1 MNNNK
6 VKKDLL
12 KEYISFLPKDYK
24 IENETAKKVFAVLYF
39 YSKMNEH
46 QPFTIGQRTIA
57 EDAMLSQMTVSRSM
71 NVLIEKYKYVECKK
85 GHLKHNSTYQILPPS
100 IETSMNKNDMFQQDP
115 MFQQNVSTK
124 MIHDVSIN
132 TTDNEEV
139 TLNQKTQMFQ
149 CDSEG
154 KKVDQMF
161 HNYNNN
167 NNLNLKYNTNIV
179 EISNI
184 DRLNK
189 SIDNKEKV
197 KKEMATQIEEKLL
210 ERIEVM
216 ENNQEK
222 MATLLDRLLEKS
234 TLPTS
239 TNFEEKENEEVEN
252 LKSKLSQLEETVE
265 KQAEEI
271 THLNERLDKA
281 GKAFLQLRNS
291 IKSTTS
297 TSTPTQVEE
306 KTTYTT
312 QPTYSNDYSKEKGEY
327 VKAIKAFYDFK
338 REGKI
343 DDCQKMVETLNK
355 LAQTGKLSDYQLQ
368 KIEKCEEVLGESE
381 RHLRRYTKLP
391 EYPTIRLGFSDLQYK
406 FYAILKRKDFS
417 EEDFKKL
424 TKVVK
429 EIEEIDHLPNEK
441 FDKIID
447 IYTNLL
453 AKDPERKKAY
463 FTEYYAYRQAFR
475 TMLGKGEDEELIY
488 QLCQKYSE
496 YLLTFRQVPR
506 EILRKAGLEEV
517 LLYSKGCWSDEV
529 IRWKWNYE
537 QKASTSLQKE
547 ESGTTDHTEEE
558 NVSERLKTTKNEVL
572 TDVNTTEISE
582 TKVEEPETTKEEV
595 KNEVVEN
602 SPVSLENVE
611 DGTTTQDNA
620 ESLSEGLKSGKNK
633 ELTSVNSAYN
643 PPIRIEEGRST
654 LFVPLNST
662 VSEDDLIAKM
672 LGGK

>member
-1 MNNNK
+1 MKTNK
-6 VKKDLL
+6 VNRDLL
-12 KEYISFLPKDYK
+12 KEYISFIPKDYK
-24 IENETAKKVFAVLYF
+24 IENETAKKVFAVLF
-39 YSKMNEH
+39 WYSHQNDH

-154 KKVDQMF
+154 EKVDQMF

-189 SIDNKEKV
+189 SKDNKEKV
-197 KKEMATQIEEKLL
+197 KKEMATQIEENFLKRL
-210 ERIEVM
+210 ET
-216 ENNQEK
+216 
-222 MATLLDRLLEKS
+222 MATLLERLMEKS
-234 TLPTS
+234 TLSTS
-239 TNFEEKENEEVEN
+239 TFEEKKNEEVEN
-252 LKSKLSQLEETVE
+252 LKVKLSQLEETVE

-281 GKAFLQLRNS
+281 GKAFLELRNS

-306 KTTYTT
+306 KKAYAT
-312 QPTYSNDYSKEKGEY
+312 QPTYSTNVVNSYSKEKGEY
-327 VKAIKAFYDFK
+327 VKAIKAFYEHK
-338 REGKI
+338 HEGKFEE
-343 DDCQKMVETLNK
+343 QKNDLETLLK
-355 LAQTGKLSDYQLQ
+355 LAQTGKLTDYQLQ
-368 KIEKCEEVLGESE
+368 KINKCEEIVGEDE
-381 RHLRRYTKLP
+381 RILRGWQDPLKYGYNGRMN
-391 EYPTIRLGFSDLQYK
+391 FSAYQSK
-406 FYAILKRKDFS
+406 FYDILKKENFS
-417 EEDFKKL
+417 EEDFKEL

-429 EIEEIDHLPNEK
+429 KIEVFDHIPKEN
-441 FDKIID
+441 FNKIID
-447 IYTNLL
+447 IYANTM
-453 AKDPERKKAY
+453 AKQPERKKVY
-463 FTEYYAYRQAFR
+463 FTEYYAYRNAFR
-475 TMLGKGEDEELIY
+475 TMVQKGDDAELIY
-488 QLCQKYSE
+488 KLCQKYAD
-496 YLLTFRQVPR
+496 YLLTLRQVPR
-506 EILRKAGLEEV
+506 EILKKAGMEEV
-517 LLYSKGCWSDEV
+517 LLYSKGCWSDEA

-537 QKASTSLQKE
+537 QKASTSLQKV
-547 ESGTTDHTEEE
+547 ESGITDHTEEE
-558 NVSERLKTTKNEVL
+558 NVSEGLKTAKNKVL

-582 TKVEEPETTKEEV
+582 TKTEEPETSNEEA
-595 KNEVVEN
+595 KTEVVEN

-620 ESLSEGLKSGKNK
+620 ESLSDSLKSGKNK

-643 PPIRIEEGRST
+643 PPIEIEDGRST
-654 LFVPLNST
+654 LFVPLNSS

-672 LGGK
+672 LGTK

>member
-85 GHLKHNSTYQILPPS
+85 GHLKHNSKYQILPPP

-154 KKVDQMF
+154 EKVDQMF

-167 NNLNLKYNTNIV
+167 NNLNLKDNTNIV
-179 EISNI
+179 KISNI

-189 SIDNKEKV
+189 SKDNKEKV
-197 KKEMATQIEEKLL
+197 KKEMATQLEEKLL

-222 MATLLDRLLEKS
+222 MATLLERLLEKS

-239 TNFEEKENEEVEN
+239 TNFEEKKNEEVEN

-281 GKAFLQLRNS
+281 GKAFLELRNS
-291 IKSTTS
+291 IKSTA
-297 TSTPTQVEE
+297 STPTQVEE

-312 QPTYSNDYSKEKGEY
+312 QPTNSNSYSKEKGEY
-327 VKAIKAFYDFK
+327 VKAIKAFYDNK
-338 REGKI
+338 RESNLEE
-343 DDCQKMVETLNK
+343 CQKLVLTLQK
-355 LAQTGKLSDYQLQ
+355 LTQTGKLTDDQIQ
-368 KIEKCEEVLGESE
+368 KIEKCEEILGEWE
-381 RHLRRYTKLP
+381 RQLRGYHDPLKYGIDGRMT
-391 EYPTIRLGFSDLQYK
+391 FSTYQAMFYEILRKKDL
-406 FYAILKRKDFS
+406 S
-417 EEDFKKL
+417 EEDFKEL
-424 TKVVK
+424 TKIVK
-429 EIEEIDHLPNEK
+429 KIQFFPNLPKEN
-441 FDKIID
+441 FNKIID
-447 IYTNLL
+447 IYSNLL

-488 QLCQKYSE
+488 KLCQKYSD
-496 YLLTFRQVPR
+496 YLLTFRQLPR
-506 EILRKAGLEEV
+506 EILKKAGMEEV
-517 LLYSKGCWSDEV
+517 LLYSKGCWSDEA
-529 IRWKWNYE
+529 IRWKLNYE
-537 QKASTSLQKE
+537 QKASLSLQKE
-547 ESGTTDHTEEE
+547 ESGTTDHTEGETR
-558 NVSERLKTTKNEVL
+558 SEGLKTAKNEVL
-572 TDVNTTEISE
+572 TNVNTAEISE
-582 TKVEEPETTKEEV
+582 SKVEEPETTKEEV
-595 KNEVVEN
+595 KTEVVEN
-602 SPVSLENVE
+602 SPVSLEKVE

-633 ELTSVNSAYN
+633 ELTSVNPAYN

-672 LGGK
+672 LGN

>member
-1 MNNNK
+1 MKTNK
-6 VKKDLL
+6 VNRDLL
-12 KEYISFLPKDYK
+12 KEYISFIPSDYK
-24 IENETAKKVFAVLYF
+24 FESETAKKVFAVIYH
-39 YSKMNEH
+39 YSKLNNNNS
-46 QPFTIGQRTIA
+46 FTLGQETIA
-57 EDAMLSQMTVSRSM
+57 FETGLSTKQIGRTVK
-71 NVLIEKYKYVECKK
+71 VLTRDYKYINYQR
-85 GHLKHNSTYQILPPS
+85 GYTNSNSTYTVLIPS
-100 IETSMNKNDMFQQDP
+100 ENIISNQMSSLNVPTEMSSLNVLTQNIEG
-115 MFQQNVSTK
+115 
-124 MIHDVSIN
+124 
-132 TTDNEEV
+132 EEV
-139 TLNQKTQMFQ
+139 NPQMSALKTSGDIYTK
-149 CDSEG
+149 CPI
-154 KKVDQMF
+154 
-161 HNYNNN
+161 NNN
-167 NNLNLKYNTNIV
+167 NNNNINTNIV

-184 DRLNK
+184 DMLNSSK
-189 SIDNKEKV
+189 DNKEKV

-222 MATLLDRLLEKS
+222 MATLLERLMEKS

-239 TNFEEKENEEVEN
+239 TNFEEKKIEEVEG
-252 LKSKLSQLEETVE
+252 LKSKLSQLEERVE

-281 GKAFLQLRNS
+281 GKAFLELRNS
-291 IKSTTS
+291 INS

-368 KIEKCEEVLGESE
+368 KIEKCEEILGESE

-417 EEDFKKL
+417 EEDFKEL

-429 EIEEIDHLPNEK
+429 EIEEIDHLPKEN
-441 FDKIID
+441 FNKIID

-453 AKDPERKKAY
+453 TKEPERKKAY

-488 QLCQKYSE
+488 NLCQKYSD

-506 EILRKAGLEEV
+506 EILKKAGMEEV
-517 LLYSKGCWSDEV
+517 LLFSKGCWSDEA

-537 QKASTSLQKE
+537 KKAPTSLQKE
-547 ESGTTDHTEEE
+547 ESGTTDHTERE
-558 NVSERLKTTKNEVL
+558 NVSEGLKTVKNEVL

-582 TKVEEPETTKEEV
+582 TKVEEPETTKEEA
-595 KNEVVEN
+595 KTEVVEN
-602 SPVSLENVE
+602 SPVNLENVE
-611 DGTTTQDNA
+611 SGTTAHADQ
-620 ESLSEGLKSGKNK
+620 ESLSESLKSGKSK

-643 PPIRIEEGRST
+643 PPIRVDEGKST
-654 LFVPLNST
+654 LFIPLNS
-662 VSEDDLIAKM
+662 SMNEDDLVAKM
-672 LGGK
+672 LGDK

>member
-24 IENETAKKVFAVLYF
+24 FDNEAAKKVFAVLF
-39 YSKMNEH
+39 WYSHQNDH
-46 QPFTIGQRTIA
+46 QPFTIGQRQLADET
-57 EDAMLSQMTVSRSM
+57 MLSLMTVNRAV
-71 NVLIEKYKYVECKK
+71 NLLTEKYKYVNYQK
-85 GHLKHNSTYQILPPS
+85 GHLKVNSTYQILLPS
-100 IETSMNKNDMFQQDP
+100 IETSIVPQMIKNDMVQREQ
-115 MFQQNVSTK
+115 MVQQNGTIK
-124 MIHDVSIN
+124 MIVDGTIN
-132 TTDNEEV
+132 PTDNEEV
-139 TLNQKTQMFQ
+139 ICT
-149 CDSEG
+149 
-154 KKVDQMF
+154 KVDQNSTVPNTLGNFDEMV
-161 HNYNNN
+161 HKYK
-167 NNLNLKYNTNIV
+167 LKYNLKYNTNSNNSNKHM
-179 EISNI
+179 SNI
-184 DRLNK
+184 SL
-189 SIDNKEKV
+189 KEKV
-197 KKEMATQIEEKLL
+197 EKENSTLLEEKLL

-222 MATLLDRLLEKS
+222 MATLLERLLEKS

-239 TNFEEKENEEVEN
+239 TNFEEKKNEEVEN

-281 GKAFLQLRNS
+281 GKAFLELRNS

-343 DDCQKMVETLNK
+343 GECQKMVETLNK

-368 KIEKCEEVLGESE
+368 KIEKCEEILGESE
-381 RHLRRYTKLP
+381 RILRRFNKLP

-406 FYAILKRKDFS
+406 FYDILKRKNFS
-417 EEDFKKL
+417 EEDFKEL
-424 TKVVK
+424 TEVVK
-429 EIEEIDHLPNEK
+429 EIEEIDHLPKEK

-447 IYTNLL
+447 IYVNTM
-453 AKDPERKKAY
+453 AKEPERKKAY

-488 QLCQKYSE
+488 KLCQKYAE

-506 EILRKAGLEEV
+506 EILKKACLEEV
-517 LLYSKGCWSDEV
+517 LLYSKGCWSDEA

-537 QKASTSLQKE
+537 KKASLSLE
-547 ESGTTDHTEEE
+547 NTESETTDHTEGETR
-558 NVSERLKTTKNEVL
+558 SEGLKTTKNEVL

-582 TKVEEPETTKEEV
+582 TKVEETKTAKEEA
-595 KNEVVEN
+595 KTEVVEN
-602 SPVSLENVE
+602 SPVNLENVE
-611 DGTTTQDNA
+611 SGTTAHADQEN
-620 ESLSEGLKSGKNK
+620 LSEGLKSGKNK

-654 LFVPLNST
+654 LFVPLNSS
-662 VSEDDLIAKM
+662 VSEDDLVAKM
-672 LGGK
+672 LGDK

>member
-1 MNNNK
+1 MSKNNK
-6 VKKDLL
+6 VNKDLL
-12 KEYISFLPKDYK
+12 KEYISFIPSNYK
-24 IENETAKKVFAVLYF
+24 FESETAKKVFAVIYH
-39 YSKMNEH
+39 YSKLNNNNS
-46 QPFTIGQRTIA
+46 FTLGQETIA
-57 EDAMLSQMTVSRSM
+57 FETGLSTKQIGRTVK
-71 NVLIEKYKYVECKK
+71 VLTRDYKYINYQR
-85 GHLKHNSTYQILPPS
+85 GYTNSNSTYTVLIPCENIISNQMSSL
-100 IETSMNKNDMFQQDP
+100 
-115 MFQQNVSTK
+115 NVSTE
-124 MIHDVSIN
+124 MSSLNVLTQNIES
-132 TTDNEEV
+132 EEV
-139 TLNQKTQMFQ
+139 NPQMSALKTSGDIYTK
-149 CDSEG
+149 CPINNNN
-154 KKVDQMF
+154 
-161 HNYNNN
+161 NYNNN
-167 NNLNLKYNTNIV
+167 LNTNIV

-189 SIDNKEKV
+189 SKDNKEKV
-197 KKEMATQIEEKLL
+197 KKEMATLLEEKLL

-222 MATLLDRLLEKS
+222 MATLLERLMEKS

-239 TNFEEKENEEVEN
+239 TFEEKKNEEVED
-252 LKSKLSQLEETVE
+252 LKAKLSQVEETVE

-297 TSTPTQVEE
+297 TSTPTQVVE
-306 KTTYTT
+306 KKTYTT
-312 QPTYSNDYSKEKGEY
+312 QPTYSTNVDNSFSKEKGEY
-327 VKAIKAFYDFK
+327 VEAIKAFYDFK

-355 LAQTGKLSDYQLQ
+355 LAQTGKLSNYQLQ
-368 KIEKCEEVLGESE
+368 KIEKCEEILGESE

-417 EEDFKKL
+417 EEDFKEL

-429 EIEEIDHLPNEK
+429 EIEEIDLPKEK

-475 TMLGKGEDEELIY
+475 TMLGRGDDEELIY
-488 QLCQKYSE
+488 QLCQKYSD

-506 EILRKAGLEEV
+506 EILKKANMEEV
-517 LLYSKGCWSDEV
+517 LLFSKGCWSDEA
-529 IRWKWNYE
+529 IRWKLNYE
-537 QKASTSLQKE
+537 QKASLSLQKE

-558 NVSERLKTTKNEVL
+558 NVSEGLKTAKNEIL
-572 TDVNTTEISE
+572 TDINSTKISE
-582 TKVEEPETTKEEV
+582 TKTEEPETTNEEV
-595 KNEVVEN
+595 KTEVVEN

-620 ESLSEGLKSGKNK
+620 ESLSESLKSGKNK

-654 LFVPLNST
+654 LFVPLNSN
-662 VSEDDLIAKM
+662 VSEDDLVTKM
-672 LGGK
+672 LGNK

>member
-1 MNNNK
+1 MSNNNK

-100 IETSMNKNDMFQQDP
+100 IETSVNKNDMFQQDP

-132 TTDNEEV
+132 TTDTEGV
-139 TLNQKTQMFQ
+139 TLNQKSQMFQ

-161 HNYNNN
+161 HKYNYNNN
-167 NNLNLKYNTNIV
+167 LNTNIV

-189 SIDNKEKV
+189 SKDNKEKV

-222 MATLLDRLLEKS
+222 MATLLERLLEKS

-239 TNFEEKENEEVEN
+239 TFEEKKDEEVEN
-252 LKSKLSQLEETVE
+252 LKAKLSQLEETVE

-291 IKSTTS
+291 INS
-297 TSTPTQVEE
+297 TSTQVEE
-306 KTTYTT
+306 KKTYTT
-312 QPTYSNDYSKEKGEY
+312 QPTYSTNVENTYSKEKGEY
-327 VKAIKAFYDFK
+327 VKAIKAFYEHK
-338 REGKI
+338 HEGKFEE
-343 DDCQKMVETLNK
+343 QKNDLETLLK
-355 LAQTGKLSDYQLQ
+355 LAQTGKLTDYQLQ
-368 KIEKCEEVLGESE
+368 KINKCEEIVGEDE
-381 RHLRRYTKLP
+381 RILRGWQDPLKYGYNGRMN
-391 EYPTIRLGFSDLQYK
+391 FSAYQSK
-406 FYAILKRKDFS
+406 FYDILKKENFS
-417 EEDFKKL
+417 EEDFKEL

-429 EIEEIDHLPNEK
+429 KIEVFDHIPKEN
-441 FDKIID
+441 FNKIID
-447 IYTNLL
+447 IYANTM
-453 AKDPERKKAY
+453 AKEPERKKVY
-463 FTEYYAYRQAFR
+463 FTEYYAYRNAFR
-475 TMLGKGEDEELIY
+475 TMLQKGDDAELIY
-488 QLCQKYSE
+488 KLCQKYAE

-506 EILRKAGLEEV
+506 EILRKAGMEEV
-517 LLYSKGCWSDEV
+517 LLFSKGCWSDEA

-537 QKASTSLQKE
+537 KKASTSLQKE

-558 NVSERLKTTKNEVL
+558 NVSEGLKTVKNEVL
-572 TDVNTTEISE
+572 TDVNTTKISE

-595 KNEVVEN
+595 KTEVVEN

-620 ESLSEGLKSGKNK
+620 ESLSESLKSDKNK
-633 ELTSVNSAYN
+633 ELTSVDSAYN
-643 PPIRIEEGRST
+643 PPIEIEEGRST
-654 LFVPLNST
+654 LFIPLNSS
-662 VSEDDLIAKM
+662 VSEDELIAKM
-672 LGGK
+672 LGN

>member
-1 MNNNK
+1 MSNNNK

-85 GHLKHNSTYQILPPS
+85 GHLKQNSTYQILPPS

-132 TTDNEEV
+132 STDTEEV

-161 HNYNNN
+161 HKYNYNNN
-167 NNLNLKYNTNIV
+167 LNTNIDKV
-179 EISNI
+179 KYK
-184 DRLNK
+184 DMLN
-189 SIDNKEKV
+189 SSKEKV
-197 KKEMATQIEEKLL
+197 EKEKATLLEEKLL

-222 MATLLDRLLEKS
+222 MATLLERLLDKT

-239 TNFEEKENEEVEN
+239 TNFEEKKNEEVEN

-291 IKSTTS
+291 INS

-312 QPTYSNDYSKEKGEY
+312 QPTYSVDNSYSKEKGEY
-327 VKAIKAFYDFK
+327 VNVIKAFYDFK
-338 REGKI
+338 RMKKLEECRVCVK
-343 DDCQKMVETLNK
+343 TLQS
-355 LAQTGKLSDYQLQ
+355 LAKTGKLTDYQLQ
-368 KIEKCEEVLGESE
+368 KIENCEEILGEWGKANNQRCESN
-381 RHLRRYTKLP
+381 
-391 EYPTIRLGFSDLQYK
+391 FSTYQSK
-406 FYAILKRKDFS
+406 FYDILKKEDFS
-417 EEDFKKL
+417 EEDFKEL

-429 EIEEIDHLPNEK
+429 KIEILPNLPKEN
-441 FDKIID
+441 FNKIIG
-447 IYTNLL
+447 IYANTM

-463 FTEYYAYRQAFR
+463 FTEYYAYRNAFR
-475 TMLGKGEDEELIY
+475 YLLREDGNEELIY
-488 QLCQKYSE
+488 NLCQKYSD

-506 EILRKAGLEEV
+506 EILKKAGMEDV
-517 LLYSKGCWSDEV
+517 LLFSKGCWSDEV
-529 IRWKWNYE
+529 IRWKLNYE

-558 NVSERLKTTKNEVL
+558 NVSEGLKTTKNEVL

-595 KNEVVEN
+595 KTEVAEN
-602 SPVSLENVE
+602 TPVSLENVE

-620 ESLSEGLKSGKNK
+620 ESLSESLKSGKNK

-643 PPIRIEEGRST
+643 PPIRVDEGKST
-654 LFVPLNST
+654 LFIPLNSSE
-662 VSEDDLIAKM
+662 SEDDLVAKM
-672 LGGK
+672 LGTK

>member
-1 MNNNK
+1 MSNNNK

-100 IETSMNKNDMFQQDP
+100 IETSVNKNDMFQQDP

-132 TTDNEEV
+132 TTDTEGV
-139 TLNQKTQMFQ
+139 TLNQKSQMFQ

-154 KKVDQMF
+154 KKVGQMF
-161 HNYNNN
+161 HKYNYNNN
-167 NNLNLKYNTNIV
+167 LNTNIV

-189 SIDNKEKV
+189 SKDNKEKV
-197 KKEMATQIEEKLL
+197 KKEMATQIEENFLKRL
-210 ERIEVM
+210 ET
-216 ENNQEK
+216 
-222 MATLLDRLLEKS
+222 MATLLERLMEKS

-239 TNFEEKENEEVEN
+239 TNFEEKKNEEVEN
-252 LKSKLSQLEETVE
+252 LKAKISQLEERVE

-271 THLNERLDKA
+271 NHLNERLDNA

-291 IKSTTS
+291 IHPLS
-297 TSTPTQVEE
+297 TQVEE
-306 KTTYTT
+306 KIAYT

-327 VKAIKAFYDFK
+327 VEAIKAFYDFK
-338 REGKI
+338 QESKLEE
-343 DDCQKMVETLNK
+343 CQKMVEKLNK
-355 LAQTGKLSDYQLQ
+355 LAQTGKLTDYQVE
-368 KIEKCEEVLGESE
+368 KINKCESILGEWE
-381 RHLRRYTKLP
+381 RKLTG
-391 EYPTIRLGFSDLQYK
+391 YHTHCYNDITGRMNFSSYQSK
-406 FYAILKRKDFS
+406 FYEILKK
-417 EEDFKKL
+417 EDFKEL

-429 EIEEIDHLPNEK
+429 IIQFLPNLPKEN
-441 FDKIID
+441 FQKIVD
-447 IYTNLL
+447 IYANLL

-463 FTEYYAYRQAFR
+463 FVEYYAYRQAFR

-488 QLCQKYSE
+488 KLCQKYSD
-496 YLLTFRQVPR
+496 YLLTFRQLPR
-506 EILRKAGLEEV
+506 EILRKAGMEEV
-517 LLYSKGCWSDEV
+517 LLYSKGCWSDEA

-537 QKASTSLQKE
+537 QKASTSLE
-547 ESGTTDHTEEE
+547 NAESGTTDHTEEE
-558 NVSERLKTTKNEVL
+558 NVSEGLKTAKNEVL

-582 TKVEEPETTKEEV
+582 TKVEEPETTQEEV
-595 KNEVVEN
+595 KTETVEN
-602 SPVSLENVE
+602 NPVSLESVE
-611 DGTTTQDNA
+611 DGTTTQDNT

-643 PPIRIEEGRST
+643 PPIEIEEGRST
-654 LFVPLNST
+654 LFVPLNPS
-662 VSEDDLIAKM
+662 VSEDDLVAKM
-672 LGGK
+672 LGDK

>member
-1 MNNNK
+1 MNNK

-132 TTDNEEV
+132 TTDTEGV
-139 TLNQKTQMFQ
+139 TLNQKSQMFQ

-161 HNYNNN
+161 HKYNYNNN
-167 NNLNLKYNTNIV
+167 LNTNIV

-189 SIDNKEKV
+189 SKDNKEKV
-197 KKEMATQIEEKLL
+197 KKEMATLLEEKLL

-222 MATLLDRLLEKS
+222 MATLLERLLDKT

-239 TNFEEKENEEVEN
+239 TNFEEKKNEEVEG
-252 LKSKLSQLEETVE
+252 LKVKVSQLEETVK

-281 GKAFLQLRNS
+281 GKAFVQLRNS
-291 IKSTTS
+291 INSTT
-297 TSTPTQVEE
+297 TQVEE
-306 KTTYTT
+306 KKTYST
-312 QPTYSNDYSKEKGEY
+312 QPTYSTNVDNSYSKEKGEY

-338 REGKI
+338 REGNLEE
-343 DDCQKMVETLNK
+343 CQKMVLTLQK
-355 LAQTGKLSDYQLQ
+355 LTQTGKLTDDQIQ
-368 KIEKCEEVLGESE
+368 KIDKCEEILGEWE
-381 RHLRRYTKLP
+381 RQLVGYHTQCYNDITGRMN
-391 EYPTIRLGFSDLQYK
+391 FSSYQAC
-406 FYAILKRKDFS
+406 FYQLLKKKDFD
-417 EEDFKKL
+417 EEDFKEL
-424 TKVVK
+424 TKLV
-429 EIEEIDHLPNEK
+429 
-441 FDKIID
+441 KIIQFLPRLPKENFQKIIE
-447 IYTNLL
+447 IYANTM
-453 AKDPERKKAY
+453 AKEPERKKAY

-475 TMLGKGEDEELIY
+475 SMLQKGDDDELIY
-488 QLCQKYSE
+488 QLCQKYSD
-496 YLLTFRQVPR
+496 YLLTFRQLPR
-506 EILRKAGLEEV
+506 EILKKANLEEV
-517 LLYSKGCWSDEV
+517 LLYSKGCWSDEA

-537 QKASTSLQKE
+537 KKASTNLQKE
-547 ESGTTDHTEEE
+547 EGGTTDHTDQE
-558 NVSERLKTTKNEVL
+558 NLSEGLKTTKNEVL
-572 TDVNTTEISE
+572 TDINTTEISE
-582 TKVEEPETTKEEV
+582 NKAEEPQTTKEEV
-595 KNEVVEN
+595 KTEVAEKA
-602 SPVSLENVE
+602 STSLENTE

-620 ESLSEGLKSGKNK
+620 ESLSESLKSGKNK

-643 PPIRIEEGRST
+643 PPIRVDEGKST
-654 LFVPLNST
+654 LFVTLNSS
-662 VSEDDLIAKM
+662 VSEDDLVAKM
-672 LGGK
+672 LGDK

>member
-1 MNNNK
+1 MSKNNK
-6 VKKDLL
+6 VNKDLL
-12 KEYISFLPKDYK
+12 KEYISFIPSDYK
-24 IENETAKKVFAVLYF
+24 FESETAKKVFAVIYH
-39 YSKMNEH
+39 YSKLNNNNS
-46 QPFTIGQRTIA
+46 FTLGQETIA
-57 EDAMLSQMTVSRSM
+57 FETGLSTKQIGRTVK
-71 NVLIEKYKYVECKK
+71 VLTRDYKYINYQR
-85 GHLKHNSTYQILPPS
+85 GYTNSNSTYTVLIPS
-100 IETSMNKNDMFQQDP
+100 ENIISNQMSP
-115 MFQQNVSTK
+115 LNVSTEMSSLNVPTQNIEGEK
-124 MIHDVSIN
+124 VNPQMSALETSGDIYTKCPIN
-132 TTDNEEV
+132 N
-139 TLNQKTQMFQ
+139 NN
-149 CDSEG
+149 
-154 KKVDQMF
+154 
-161 HNYNNN
+161 NYNNN
-167 NNLNLKYNTNIV
+167 LNTNIV

-189 SIDNKEKV
+189 SKDNKEKV

-222 MATLLDRLLEKS
+222 MATLLERLLEKS

-239 TNFEEKENEEVEN
+239 TNFEEKKNEEVEG
-252 LKSKLSQLEETVE
+252 LKAKLYQLEETVE
-265 KQAEEI
+265 KQAMEI

-281 GKAFLQLRNS
+281 GKAFLELRNS

-368 KIEKCEEVLGESE
+368 KIEKCEEILGESE

-417 EEDFKKL
+417 EEDFKEL

-429 EIEEIDHLPNEK
+429 EIEEIDHLPKEK

-447 IYTNLL
+447 IYVNTM

-488 QLCQKYSE
+488 KLCQKYAE

-506 EILRKAGLEEV
+506 EILKKAGMEEV
-517 LLYSKGCWSDEV
+517 LLYSKGCWSDEA
-529 IRWKWNYE
+529 IRWKLNYE

-547 ESGTTDHTEEE
+547 ESGITDHTEEE
-558 NVSERLKTTKNEVL
+558 TRSEGLKTAKNEVL
-572 TDVNTTEISE
+572 TDVNTSEISE
-582 TKVEEPETTKEEV
+582 TKVEEPETSNEEV
-595 KNEVVEN
+595 KTEVVEN

-611 DGTTTQDNA
+611 GGTTTQDNA
-620 ESLSEGLKSGKNK
+620 ESLSESLKSGKNK

-643 PPIRIEEGRST
+643 PPIRVDEGKST
-654 LFVPLNST
+654 LFIPLNSSE
-662 VSEDDLIAKM
+662 SEDDLIAKM
-672 LGGK
+672 LGNK